1 MKNKTLTTLLAVFF
15 GVFGV
20 HRFYLGQ
27 RKAWWYLA
35 FCWTLIPMIV
45 GWIDALTFYS
55 MTYASFNRR
64 YSLKHDF
71 QKKFPNEDELHAAC
85 TESERED
92 QLIAALEEMASKER
106 IKEFLENAKQN
117 GDYLPRVVYIRA
129 QEILNDH

>member
-1 MKNKTLTTLLAVFF
+1 MV
-15 GVFGV
+15 
-20 HRFYLGQ
+20 
-27 RKAWWYLA
+27 
-35 FCWTLIPMIV
+35 I

-71 QKKFPNEDELHAAC
+71 QKKFPNEAELHAAC

-92 QLIAALEEMASKER
+92 QLIAALEEMASKES

-129 QEILNDH
+129 QEMLNSH